1 MVQARLKT
9 REISSLGRLVRLCL
23 LDAVLQ
29 LEAAGVGG
37 GGAGVAR
44 VVRQLGEG
52 GPVVAPQQQ
61 HAAGGG
67 PGHVVLPVILQ
78 SCPCEM
84 YDVCKLCSVHGVC
97 ACIHFTAMSWTY
109 FGHC

>member
-1 MVQARLKT
+1 MLNP
-9 REISSLGRLVRLCL
+9 

-67 PGHVVLPVILQ
+67 PGHVVLPVILKHVHQ
-78 SCPCEM
+78 NTM
-84 YDVCKLCSVHGVC
+84 HHKLCKNYKIKFIVLNFLLIST
-97 ACIHFTAMSWTY
+97 ILSFI
-109 FGHC
+109 FI